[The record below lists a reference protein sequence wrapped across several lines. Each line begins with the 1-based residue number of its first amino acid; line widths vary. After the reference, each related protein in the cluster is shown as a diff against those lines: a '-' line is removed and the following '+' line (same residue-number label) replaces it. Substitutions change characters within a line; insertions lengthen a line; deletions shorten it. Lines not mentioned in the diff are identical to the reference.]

1 MPDPEWGE
9 TVCAL
14 IQLAEGGTESEAFAQ
29 ELTSF
34 VRGRLDSYKC
44 PRRILFR
51 DRLPRTETGKLLKR
65 QLRKEVPD
73 DRMEQQPWRRE
84 A

>member
-1 MPDPEWGE
+1 M
-9 TVCAL
+9 
-14 IQLAEGGTESEAFAQ
+14 
-29 ELTSF
+29 SF

-51 DRLPRTETGKLLKR
+51 DRLPRTDTGKLLKR
-65 QLRKEVPD
+65 QLREEVPD
-73 DRMEQQPWRRE
+73 GRLEQQLWRRE